1 MSSPQ
6 PSKGN
11 IMTQHSI
18 AKTLLWAACLVQT
31 VCAADAGKPYARDE
45 GDLWV
50 AGNDTLEIAVSK
62 KTGTIRRLLDRVSK
76 EDYCHQVVSGAVPA
90 REFTV
95 GERIGG
101 IRLLDELTGSE
112 FSDLTRSA
120 VIARLRTDASDGRV
134 SLSLEKSF
142 PRAEFVV
149 SETFAVSADHLR
161 WDVRVRKTS
170 GQDRTVRV
178 IQFAPL
184 PLGHYRGWAPISE
197 EIPSKPYVPFA
208 IEYGQSVSGSVGE
221 SRWRTNIPM
230 MVYYSLRNKRALSL
244 TCPFEVPAVRIR
256 FLNNTGADADFHWNS
271 RRYPPRERPYL
282 QVSHEYLGLRG
293 NRDVQTGLL
302 LATHP
307 ADWRPALGWVY
318 SKYRQYFDPDPK
330 FDRWD
335 GAWAAGAPLLRD
347 TYTEQELEKILAGRR
362 QRGVRWEE
370 QHGHFPWYGLM
381 IPAPEVTQWVCE
393 SHPRTATTI
402 TREKVRQHHRR
413 NSAFGIGTFVYY
425 NTTEAEYWY
434 AQDKFPESIAKDED
448 GKPIGAYRVEE
459 YPGKRACWMMNSDP
473 KAPFGQHMTRQARE
487 MVAAYPEMA
496 GFFWDVYGRSYMF
509 DFAHDDGITM
519 VNNKPAYYPGF
530 MFERMMR
537 EVVGPLLRAR
547 GMCITAN
554 KPVTISACEGLDG
567 IMVIENTPEEETP
580 AWIAAQSY
588 LGLNRHVMILDPSS
602 TKHAEL
608 FFQDCLRYGMFYS
621 DLGGAEDGRSRLT
634 AEQLARNAEI
644 EKAYAPFIQRLRGKK
659 WIFYPE
665 ALKLPANTDGNI
677 FRLKDGSVMITMTS
691 AWRIL
696 RQAEGFDANARVVC
710 RLPDAAELTHVYA
723 SSLDL
728 GGTAKLDPQRTGDTI
743 TLTIPKHGRTTV
755 ILLSRPPEAA
765 AKTAHKRGVSPHPQ
779 AQLEGIARP
788 GT

>member
-1 MSSPQ
+1 
-6 PSKGN
+6 
-11 IMTQHSI
+11 MTQHFI
-18 AKTLLWAACLVQT
+18 QTTVLVAVCCVQG
-31 VCAADAGKPYARDE
+31 VCAAEAGKPYARDE
-45 GDLWV
+45 GDLWI
-50 AGNDTLEIAVSK
+50 AGNDSLEVAVSR
-62 KTGTIRRLLDRVSK
+62 KTGTIQRLLDRVSK
-76 EDYCHQVVSGAVPA
+76 EDYCNQVVSGAVPA
-90 REFTV
+90 TEFSV
-95 GERIGG
+95 GARIAG
-101 IRLLDELTGSE
+101 ITLLDELTGKE
-112 FSDLTRSA
+112 FSDLAQNGSL
-120 VIARLRTDASDGRV
+120 ARLRTDASEGRV
-134 SLSLEKSF
+134 SLAFDKSF
-142 PRAEFVV
+142 PGAEFVV
-149 SETFAVSADHLR
+149 RETFVVSADHLR
-161 WDVRVRKTS
+161 WDVRVRKTA
-170 GQDRTVRV
+170 GKDRTLRV
-178 IQFAPL
+178 VQFTPL
-184 PLGHYRGWAPISE
+184 PLGRYRGWAPISD
-197 EIPSKPYVPFA
+197 EIPTKPYVPFA

-230 MVYYSLRNKRALSL
+230 MVYYSLQNKRALSL

-256 FLNNTGADADFHWNS
+256 FLNNTGAGADFHWNS
-271 RRYPPRERPYL
+271 RRYPLRERPYL
-282 QVSHEYLGLRG
+282 QISNEYLGLRG

-302 LATHP
+302 IAAHP

-318 SKYRQYFDPDPK
+318 SKYQKYFDPDPN

-347 TYTEQELEKILAGRR
+347 SYADEDRRKILEGRR

-381 IPAPEVTQWVCE
+381 IPARDVTKWVCE
-393 SHPRTATTI
+393 SHPMPGTTI
-402 TREKVRQHHRR
+402 TREKIRDHQRM
-413 NSAFGIGTFVYY
+413 NNEFGIGTFIYY
-425 NTTEAEYWY
+425 NITEAEYWY
-434 AQDKFPESIAKDED
+434 AQDKFPESIGKDED
-448 GKPIGAYRVEE
+448 SKPVGAYKVNE

-473 KAPFGQHMTRQARE
+473 KSPFGQHMIQQARE

-537 EVVGPLLRAR
+537 EVVGPLLHSQ
-547 GMCITAN
+547 GKGITAN

-588 LGLNRHVMILDPSS
+588 LGLTRHVMILDGAAA
-602 TKHAEL
+602 THAEL

-621 DLGGAEDGRSRLT
+621 DLGGAEGGRSRLT
-634 AEQLARNAEI
+634 PEQTARNAEI

-665 ALKLPANTDGNI
+665 ALRLPANTDGNI

-691 AWRIL
+691 SWRIL
-696 RQAEGFDANARVVC
+696 RKAQGYDANLQVVC
-710 RLPDAAELTHVYA
+710 RLPDAAELVEVRA

-728 GGTAKLDPQRTGDTI
+728 GETARLEPQRNGDAL
-743 TLTIPKHGRTTV
+743 TLAVPKHGRSTV
-755 ILLSRPPEAA
+755 ILLSRQKEAGLRTGESRSA
-765 AKTAHKRGVSPHPQ
+765 SQNAK
-779 AQLEGIARP
+779 AQLHRIVRSGS
-788 GT
+788 

>member
-1 MSSPQ
+1 
-6 PSKGN
+6 
-11 IMTQHSI
+11 MTQHFIPTTVFLAVCS
-18 AKTLLWAACLVQT
+18 VQA
-31 VCAADAGKPYARDE
+31 VLAADTGKPYTRDE

-50 AGNDTLEIAVSK
+50 AGNDTIEIAVNR

-76 EDYCHQVVSGAVPA
+76 EDYCNQVVAGAVPEK
-90 REFTV
+90 EFTV
-95 GERIGG
+95 GERIAG
-101 IRLLDELTGSE
+101 ISLLDELTGRE
-112 FSDLTRSA
+112 FSDLTQSA
-120 VIARLRTDASDGRV
+120 AIARLRTDVSGGRV
-134 SLSLEKSF
+134 ALSLEKSF
-142 PRAEFVV
+142 PGAEFVV
-149 SETFAVSADHLR
+149 AETFTVSADHLR
-161 WDVRVRKTS
+161 WDVRVRKTA
-170 GQDRTVRV
+170 GRDRTLRV
-178 IQFAPL
+178 VQFTPL
-184 PLGHYRGWAPISE
+184 PLGHYRGWAPISD

-256 FLNNTGADADFHWNS
+256 FLNNTGAGADFHWNS
-271 RRYPPRERPYL
+271 RHYPPRERPYL
-282 QVSHEYLGLRG
+282 QVSNEYLGLRG
-293 NRDVQTGLL
+293 GRDLQTGLL
-302 LATHP
+302 IATHP

-318 SKYRQYFDPDPK
+318 SKYQKYFDPDPK

-335 GAWAAGAPLLRD
+335 GAWAAGATLLKDSSTDEERR
-347 TYTEQELEKILAGRR
+347 KILDGRR

-381 IPAPEVTQWVCE
+381 IPAPDVTKWVCE
-393 SHPRTATTI
+393 SHPMPGTTI
-402 TREKVRQHHRR
+402 TREKVRDHQRM
-413 NSAFGIGTFVYY
+413 NNEFGIGTFIYY
-425 NTTEAEYWY
+425 NTTEAEHWY
-434 AQDKFPESIAKDED
+434 AQDKFPESVAKDED
-448 GKPIGAYRVEE
+448 GQPIGAYKVNE

-473 KAPFGQHMTRQARE
+473 KMAFGQHMIQQARD
-487 MVAAYPEMA
+487 MVASYPEMA

-537 EVVGPLLRAR
+537 EVVGPLLHSR

-588 LGLNRHVMILDPSS
+588 LGLTRHVMILDGGAA
-602 TKHAEL
+602 KHAEL

-621 DLGGAEDGRSRLT
+621 DLGGAEGGRSRLT
-634 AEQLARNAEI
+634 PEQMARNAEI

-665 ALKLPANTDGNI
+665 ALRLPANTDGNI

-691 AWRIL
+691 PWRIL
-696 RQAEGFDANARVVC
+696 RKAEGFDAGLQVVC
-710 RLPDAAELTHVYA
+710 RLPDAAELGQVYA

-728 GGTAKLDPQRTGDTI
+728 GETAKLEPQRKGDTL
-743 TLTIPKHGRTTV
+743 TLTVPKHGRSTV
-755 ILLSRPPEAA
+755 ILLSRQKEAGVRTGESPSA
-765 AKTAHKRGVSPHPQ
+765 PTNAKEQRYRIV
-779 AQLEGIARP
+779 RP
-788 GT
+788 GS